1 MIKIN
6 SVIQS
11 HSNFETSEA
20 VLVIN
25 SYNINQTVVLTT
37 GSTMPAMANSGKSV
51 NVNYQ
56 LYKSLEDYENKAQ
69 PFSSKANWFFN
80 FNNITG
86 NTINAYSLVSD
97 KLLGDGIDNE
107 IL

>member
-6 SVIQS
+6 STIQS
-11 HSNFETSEA
+11 QSNFETSEA

-25 SYNINQTVVLTT
+25 SYSINETVILTT

-56 LYKSLEDYENKAQ
+56 LYKSLDDYENKAQ
-69 PFSSKANWFFN
+69 AFSAKTNWFFN
-80 FNNITG
+80 FNNLTG

-97 KLLGDGIDNE
+97 KLLVDGIDNE

>member
-6 SVIQS
+6 STIQS

-25 SYNINQTVVLTT
+25 SYNINETVILTT
-37 GSTMPAMANSGKSV
+37 GSTLPPIANSGKSV
-51 NVNYQ
+51 NINYQ
-56 LYKSLEDYENKAQ
+56 LYKSLEDYESKAQ
-69 PFSSKANWFFN
+69 PFSSKNHWFFN
-80 FNNITG
+80 FNNVTG
-86 NTINAYSLVSD
+86 STVNAYALVSD
-97 KLLGDGIDNE
+97 KLVADGIDNE